1 MSPNIRRSTSATF
14 TILIIAAILLIYQ
27 AISGENGAS
36 PVTTA
41 SVDTQILPPTADWYS
56 VYFTDPNT
64 TAARTYKGGPDEDL
78 AAAIDRARMSVDIA
92 AYDLDLWSVRDAL
105 LAAQRRGCSV
115 RMVTDSDYLD
125 DPEVQELVS
134 AGIPVLGDRREGLMH
149 NKFVIIDRLEVWSG
163 SMNFTANGAYK
174 NNNNLIRIRSSR
186 LAEDYTTEFNEMFV
200 DDQFGPSSPAN
211 TPNPTLSVDGTLIEV
226 YFSPDDGT
234 SAHLVN
240 LIKGANKSISFLA
253 YSFTSDDIALAM
265 LDQAQRGVSVSGVF
279 EASQVRSNSGDE
291 YEHLHSAGLDVR
303 LDGNPYNMHH
313 KLIILDGQIVI
324 TGSYNFTA
332 SAETRNDEN
341 TLVIH
346 DPGIAAAYAAE
357 FQKVFSEAQK

>member
-1 MSPNIRRSTSATF
+1 MSPKIRRSASTTL
-14 TILIIAAILLIYQ
+14 TILVIALIIFIYQ
-27 AISGENGAS
+27 AISGGIATPPAS
-36 PVTTA
+36 TLPA
-41 SVDTQILPPTADWYS
+41 GTQDLTPTADWYS

-64 TAARTYKGGPDEDL
+64 PSARTYKGGPDDDL
-78 AAAIDRARMSVDIA
+78 AAAIDGARLSVDVA
-92 AYDLDLWSVRDAL
+92 AYELNLWSVRDAL
-105 LAAQRRGCSV
+105 LAAKRRGCSV

-125 DPEVQELVS
+125 EPEVQELVS

-163 SMNFTANGAYK
+163 SMNFTVNGAYK

-211 TPNPTLSVDGTLIEV
+211 TPYPTLSVDGTLLEV

-240 LIKGANKSISFLA
+240 LIEGANKSISFLA

-265 LDQAQRGVSVSGVF
+265 LDRAQKGVSVSGVF

-291 YEHLHSAGLDVR
+291 YEHLQSAGLDVR

-313 KLIILDGQIVI
+313 KVIILDGQIVV
-324 TGSYNFTA
+324 TGSYNFSA
-332 SAETRNDEN
+332 SAEKSNDEN

-346 DPGIAAAYAAE
+346 DPRIAAAYLAE
-357 FQKVFSEAQK
+357 FQKVFSEAPK